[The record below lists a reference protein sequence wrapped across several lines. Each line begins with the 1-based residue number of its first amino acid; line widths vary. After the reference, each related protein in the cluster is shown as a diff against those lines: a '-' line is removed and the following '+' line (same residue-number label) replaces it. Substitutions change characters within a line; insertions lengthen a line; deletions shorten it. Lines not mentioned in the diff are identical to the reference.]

1 MQQQDDTQQAAELR
15 LAFLRHLPK
24 RLEMLRK
31 RGQRLCD
38 QGWDINALTLLFRE
52 VQPLAGACG
61 RYGLLDIGEHLFSLE
76 GFLAPFVEQISIP
89 NANQTESFAGLLGK
103 LEPLIAQHERQ
114 YGEPADS
121 QAAAALTVATEQTGG
136 FPLQVTPPPEYWKRF

>member
-61 RYGLLDIGEHLFSLE
+61 RYGLLDIGEHLFSIE
-76 GFLAPFVEQISIP
+76 RFLAPFVENVSIP
-89 NANQTESFAGLLGK
+89 NASQTETFATQIGV
-103 LEPLIAQHERQ
+103 LEPLIKQHERR
-114 YGEPADS
+114 YGEPA
-121 QAAAALTVATEQTGG
+121 QAQ
-136 FPLQVTPPPEYWKRF
+136 

>member
-52 VQPLAGACG
+52 TQPLAGACG
-61 RYGLLDIGEHLFSLE
+61 RYGLLDIGEHLFSIE
-76 GFLAPFVEQISIP
+76 RFLTPFVTLVSVPDQ
-89 NANQTESFAGLLGK
+89 AQTEAFAARLRRSL
-103 LEPLIAQHERQ
+103 A
-114 YGEPADS
+114 
-121 QAAAALTVATEQTGG
+121 
-136 FPLQVTPPPEYWKRF
+136 

>member
-1 MQQQDDTQQAAELR
+1 MPQQDDTQQAAELR

-61 RYGLLDIGEHLFSLE
+61 RYGLLDIGEHLFSVE
-76 GFLAPFVEQISIP
+76 RFLTPFVQQVGVP
-89 NANQTESFAGLLGK
+89 DAAQTEIFATRLRA
-103 LEPLIAQHERQ
+103 LEPLIASLGIAP
-114 YGEPADS
+114 GEPERSA
-121 QAAAALTVATEQTGG
+121 APAAALATARKERVD
-136 FPLQVTPPPEYWKRF
+136 FPLWV

>member
-52 VQPLAGACG
+52 VQPLAGAWG
-61 RYGLLDIGEHLFSLE
+61 D
-76 GFLAPFVEQISIP
+76 GFDELAGGSSECVVD
-89 NANQTESFAGLLGK
+89 
-103 LEPLIAQHERQ
+103 
-114 YGEPADS
+114 ADAICTWS
-121 QAAAALTVATEQTGG
+121 
-136 FPLQVTPPPEYWKRF
+136 

>member
-61 RYGLLDIGEHLFSLE
+61 RYGLLDIGEHLFSIE
-76 GFLAPFVEQISIP
+76 RFLAPFVAQVGVP
-89 NANQTESFAGLLGK
+89 DAGQTATFAARLRA
-103 LEPLIAQHERQ
+103 LEPLIASL
-114 YGEPADS
+114 G
-121 QAAAALTVATEQTGG
+121 AASA
-136 FPLQVTPPPEYWKRF
+136 